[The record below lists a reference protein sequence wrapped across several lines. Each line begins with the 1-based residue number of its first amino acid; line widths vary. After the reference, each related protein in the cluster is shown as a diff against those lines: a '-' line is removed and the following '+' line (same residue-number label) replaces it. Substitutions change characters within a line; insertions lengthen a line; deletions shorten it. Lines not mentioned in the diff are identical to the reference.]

1 MDICLRMLKE
11 SNKSRFDSYSVRNS
25 VLIISHITFQDCRV
39 HIFTTTFLE
48 IAACILRK
56 QAARVSKTG
65 HEHSV
70 NISRILSLAK
80 LWNRCNW
87 LKFSAGR
94 RYNCL
99 CNHLN
104 ALLIYLVSGMAGEA

>member
-1 MDICLRMLKE
+1 M
-11 SNKSRFDSYSVRNS
+11 
-25 VLIISHITFQDCRV
+25 
-39 HIFTTTFLE
+39 HIFMTTFLKT
-48 IAACILRK
+48 AVYNLRK

-87 LKFSAGR
+87 LNFSVEED
-94 RYNCL
+94 
-99 CNHLN
+99 
-104 ALLIYLVSGMAGEA
+104 III